1 MAPTLI
7 VLALIAMGV
16 GIVLWATRR
25 RPTRPVEQR
34 LDQDT
39 AWNDPV
45 TSQGDAPH
53 TPVQPPQSPLP
64 PAEPSEPRQ

>member
-7 VLALIAMGV
+7 VLTLIVLGV
-16 GIVLWATRR
+16 GMVLWATRR
-25 RPTRPVEQR
+25 KPARPVEQR

-45 TSQGDAPH
+45 APAQNTAQDPTSPF
-53 TPVQPPQSPLP
+53 P
-64 PAEPSEPRQ
+64 PADPSEPRP

>member
-25 RPTRPVEQR
+25 KPAGPVEQR

-45 TSQGDAPH
+45 APAQN
-53 TPVQPPQSPLP
+53 TAQNTAQDPAPPFP
-64 PAEPSEPRQ
+64 PADPSEPRP